1 MKLTDLKPLNGL
13 FNHQITLVE
22 YNGADIHNNVTT
34 DLSLSEIF
42 FHHLLIKSHLTN
54 ILENLLTLHCK
65 TLFWQLPDIKS
76 QSRVQVSP
84 HFWSPAGFPGGDRG
98 IYQAWNQMDDEQWH
112 HRCKMDDASNKTGP
126 SIWGPQIITLLR
138 QCLAGGWGTTATIE
152 VSCQRG
158 CQFDS
163 EVFGND
169 PRTNGVPTA
178 GKGKRFWQGW

>member
-65 TLFWQLPDIKS
+65 TLF
-76 QSRVQVSP
+76 
-84 HFWSPAGFPGGDRG
+84 
-98 IYQAWNQMDDEQWH
+98 
-112 HRCKMDDASNKTGP
+112 
-126 SIWGPQIITLLR
+126 
-138 QCLAGGWGTTATIE
+138 
-152 VSCQRG
+152 
-158 CQFDS
+158 
-163 EVFGND
+163 
-169 PRTNGVPTA
+169 
-178 GKGKRFWQGW
+178 